1 MSFAVAAE
9 AYDRFMGRYSTP
21 LAPIFADFAGVEA
34 GQRVVEVG
42 AGPGA
47 LTAVLVERVGGD
59 RVTAVEPSE
68 PFVAALR
75 ERQPDATVLHAA
87 AEELP
92 LGDDGFDTAIA
103 QLVVHFMQDPVR
115 GLSEMRRVTAA
126 NGVVAANVWDHGG
139 GQGPLSL
146 YWEVVRELDP
156 TNAGEGRLAGATEGD
171 LTGLFEEAG
180 FVDVEETPLTVE
192 IEHLT
197 FEEWWEPYTLGV
209 GPAGSYVAGLAPEAR
224 EELRERC
231 RARLP
236 DPPFVVSARAW
247 SARARA

>member
-21 LAPIFADFAGVEA
+21 LAAVFADFAGVEPD
-34 GQRVVEVG
+34 QRVLDVG
-42 AGPGA
+42 AGTGA
-47 LTAVLVERVGGD
+47 LTAVLVERIGPAGVA
-59 RVTAVEPSE
+59 AVDPSE
-68 PFVAALR
+68 SFVAALR

-92 LGDDGFDTAIA
+92 FEDDTFDAAIA
-103 QLVVHFMQDPVR
+103 QLVVHFMKDPVR
-115 GLSEMRRVTAA
+115 GLSEMRRVTSPG
-126 NGVVAANVWDHGG
+126 GVVAASVWDHGG

-156 TNAGEGRLAGATEGD
+156 ANAGEGQLAGATQGD
-171 LTGLFEEAG
+171 LAKLFEQAG
-180 FVDVEETPLTVE
+180 LADVEEESLTVNVAHE
-192 IEHLT
+192 T

-209 GPAGSYVAGLAPEAR
+209 GPAGDYVAGLAPEKR

-231 RARLP
+231 RERLP
-236 DPPFVVSARAW
+236 DPPFVISALAW
-247 SARARA
+247 SARGHA